1 MAGAGWY
8 PDPLGRAQVR
18 YFDGTEWSQW
28 AADDGRSR
36 LDAEAVL
43 TALPPPPDAPP
54 PGMPPP
60 PGTGWTPAQPGG
72 LGQTQQFRSVQG
84 LSTALMW
91 VLIGVA
97 VAAAATALV
106 RVARTRRDRPLPRHR
121 QLRVRTR
128 TYKDGDDA
136 VGGHVEHSRRCST
149 SRSSCCSS
157 SSCSAR
163 SRTRSCGMPP
173 KERWT
178 PGWAIGGWFIPLAN
192 FVIPFLVVLE
202 TWRRSDP
209 DVRRRREGPSI
220 DRPVVGLVAAVH
232 DRVRPATQVDPY
244 DDPTFDEVKTRDG
257 SALPARVLLDR
268 RRDPDDRGRPPSRE
282 VAAAER
288 ATWRLS

>member
-18 YFDGTEWSQW
+18 YFDGAEWSQW

-54 PGMPPP
+54 PGMPSPP
-60 PGTGWTPAQPGG
+60 AAGWAPAQPGG
-72 LGQTQQFRSVQG
+72 HGATSQYRSVQG

-91 VLIGVA
+91 VLIVVA
-97 VAAAATALV
+97 VAAAGTALV
-106 RVARTRRDRPLPRHR
+106 RVARIDAINRFLDTGSLSAYRD
-121 QLRVRTR
+121 
-128 TYKDGDDA
+128 YKDAHDA
-136 VGGHVEHSRRCST
+136 VGSVMSILSILNLAVFILFVIYLFRAVKNTELWNAT
-149 SRSSCCSS
+149 
-157 SSCSAR
+157 
-163 SRTRSCGMPP
+163 

-209 DVRRRREGPSI
+209 DVRAGAKARAST
-220 DRPVVGLVAAVH
+220 GLLWCWWLAFTIGYVLI
-232 DRVRPATQVDPY
+232 QVDPY
-244 DDPTFDEVKTRDG
+244 NEPTFDEVKTRDG
-257 SALPARVLLDR
+257 FGIAGAVLLI
-268 RRDPDDRGRPPSRE
+268 
-282 VAAAER
+282 AAAVLMIMVVR
-288 ATWRLS
+288 RLAKWQQRNAQPGV